1 MFVFLKK
8 LPKISPLKAHAQHN
22 LRIQTATACRNK
34 TFRPTLSEKARF
46 LLTQATSAGNN
57 EVRNV
62 RNV

>member
-8 LPKISPLKAHAQHN
+8 IAENFTSKAHAHN

-34 TFRPTLSEKARF
+34 TFCPTLSEKARF